1 MLAGLGSLLLAVLIV
16 AFVAGRDDSREA
28 TVAPDPSLAIDATPA
43 ATHVDAAVVS
53 VVVPADA
60 SAPRLPAADAAVPL
74 DASVLAPRPPPP
86 PAPPVVQAPGVLV
99 VVVKPWA
106 TLWIDG
112 KQVGETPYRVSLPA
126 GRHRLR
132 LVNEER
138 GKSEWA
144 TVTITPGR
152 TTTIERN
159 W

>member
-1 MLAGLGSLLLAVLIV
+1 
-16 AFVAGRDDSREA
+16 
-28 TVAPDPSLAIDATPA
+28 
-43 ATHVDAAVVS
+43 
-53 VVVPADA
+53 
-60 SAPRLPAADAAVPL
+60 LPAADAAVPL